1 MKRSFLSLVFGST
14 VAAGV
19 ALMVPVPALA
29 DLPDFTQL
37 VEKQGSSVVNIS
49 TTRNAKPRDNAQQQ
63 QLPMDPFADEYFS
76 PFRDLFPE
84 FFGDEG
90 APRGQ
95 DARSLGSGF
104 VISAD
109 GFVLTNNHVI
119 RDADE
124 IQVSL
129 NDGREYVAKVIGE
142 DEGSDLALLKI
153 DEKDLP
159 YASFGSSTDLKVGEW
174 VLAIGSPYGF
184 EQSVTAGIVS
194 AKGRPLHSEKYVP
207 FIQTDV
213 AINPGNSGGPLF
225 NLKGEVIGINS
236 QIISTSGGYIGLSFA
251 VPSDVAVSVIDQLK
265 TKGYVS
271 RGWLGVVF
279 QNVDSSLAESFGLER
294 PEGAL
299 VAQVV
304 EDSPASAA
312 GLVSGDILIK
322 YNDQV
327 IKEAED
333 LPPLVG
339 NTPPNSTVEL
349 TLIRDG
355 KQQQA
360 KVKIAELEPEAKEVA
375 DSEPGK
381 AEVDNRLGLQVR
393 TLTDEEIAR
402 LGVEH
407 GVVVT
412 ALQEEGAAADAG
424 IRRGDVIFS
433 LNQQN
438 ITTEKDFNKVMA
450 SITNDQKAVPVLI
463 GRRGEGKRYLAIKLK

>member
-1 MKRSFLSLVFGST
+1 MKRSFLSLVFSFAA
-14 VAAGV
+14 VAFI
-19 ALMVPVPALA
+19 VPAPALA

-49 TTRNAKPRDNAQQQ
+49 TTRSAKPRENTQ

-90 APRGQ
+90 FTPRGH
-95 DARSLGSGF
+95 DTRSLGSGF
-104 VISAD
+104 LISAD
-109 GFVLTNNHVI
+109 GFLLTNNHVI

-129 NDGREYVAKVIGE
+129 NDGREYIATVIGE

-159 YASFGSSTDLKVGEW
+159 FVEFGSSTDLKVGEW

-194 AKGRPLHSEKYVP
+194 AKGRPLYSEKYVP

-225 NLKGEVIGINS
+225 NLKGQVVGINS

-251 VPSDVAVSVIDQLK
+251 VPSDVAVTVIDQLK

-312 GLVSGDILIK
+312 GLKSGDILTK

-339 NTPPNSTVEL
+339 NTPPNSTVVL
-349 TLIRDG
+349 TLIRDA
-355 KQQQA
+355 KEQQI
-360 KVKIAELEPEAKEVA
+360 KVKIAELEPETEEAV
-375 DSEPGK
+375 DSKPGK
-381 AEVDNRLGLQVR
+381 ADVKNRLGIQVR
-393 TLTDEEIAR
+393 TLTDEEISR

-407 GVVVT
+407 GVLVT
-412 ALQEEGAAADAG
+412 ALQEDGAAADAG

-433 LNQQN
+433 LNQQD
-438 ITTEKDFNKVMA
+438 IATEEDFNKVMA
-450 SITNDQKAVPVLI
+450 SIADNQKAVPVLI